1 MYFNIINI
9 GNNIPNINNS
19 GNNSGIVTQI
29 AAIFSSDIGDIIAD
43 IDITDVHIAIFYH
56 QINVAI
62 ILIVSD

>member
-1 MYFNIINI
+1 MYFNIINT
-9 GNNIPNINNS
+9 GNDIPNISNSSNNC
-19 GNNSGIVTQI
+19 GTLTQI

-43 IDITDVHIAIFYH
+43 IDIIDVHIAILYH